1 MLHRSRVN
9 PRSRE
14 VLDKKERERPM
25 ATTNN
30 ESKVPQDVTML
41 ATLAQAISTIAN
53 DIALPVLSGQYF
65 NIDNHASISKEL
77 RKLQELVGGIVTEH
91 DKLADATGNARL
103 VGKRG
108 RTAGDA
114 KVPTTVDDVVK
125 RLTKTK

>member
-1 MLHRSRVN
+1 
-9 PRSRE
+9 
-14 VLDKKERERPM
+14 
-25 ATTNN
+25 
-30 ESKVPQDVTML
+30 ML